1 MNFTTI
7 SQSEINNPSA
17 AFIFGEVAANPKV
30 LGEKASIDIVK
41 GLFGIRAVDP
51 TAIDITEALVKNLS
65 VVESNTIRSMLQDRG
80 VSGLIWRFTTSKN
93 FMIEL
98 EKIPT
103 AGNHH
108 SLNMTLVYVNKD
120 SNIPSTY
127 KRQLVR
133 FDKNGVTF
141 FDKHMTEVDYSS
153 RNFSIL
159 TQLHDEAVSKLS
171 DKYLKPVDKS
181 EPPAPKIE
189 KHVLEKNKVY
199 TFEVN
204 SNTIRVLNTL
214 TGVEMFEFDSADHV
228 QELKA
233 HGPTIMYN
241 EVTVAIGQ
249 DDPANI
255 ISTINA
261 AIENPE
267 VVEHGPETPPTTP
280 HDQEPETKI
289 EPSANKLT
297 HEVLHP
303 QPPPKEEE
311 VVQTPSEPEVSSGEP
326 RPGPVVD
333 EPLPAV
339 PVEKKVFI
347 VVKAGSTVTFI
358 RTNPDMLDF
367 MTMLTPD
374 CEDGKVEM
382 VDPNFADPTFKL
394 GQYRAKE
401 DVTSENLE
409 FEQVSDFMEHFELEM
424 EILPAGSDIKFNPNP
439 PSIKVAKEVTDNGE
453 PTETQSQPK
462 EEPKEMNAIKVVI
475 DPSLKSIEDTLTSML
490 VQAITNNP
498 GATDQEI
505 TDTIKACTEIDE
517 IRCEYKDDAWHILP
531 DVPAPTEPEEP
542 TIDLTNIN
550 NQLNML
556 KGLFGVT
563 DPAITHVEKFLRNH
577 LTEEGNAGFLK
588 TGTFPTET
596 TIVYTQKP
604 YDVTICILKFKDGR
618 FYRIMWAKTDMSLG
632 EAANHG
638 YLSTSDI
645 QGRWIR
651 LGRDIQNNVFR
662 PEQRRRY

>member
-7 SQSEINNPSA
+7 SQSEINSPSA

-65 VVESNTIRSMLQDRG
+65 VVESNTIRSMLQNRG
-80 VSGLIWRFTTSKN
+80 VSGIIWRFTTSKN

-171 DKYLKPVDKS
+171 DKYLKPVDKN

-189 KHVLEKNKVY
+189 KHILEKNKVY

-214 TGVEMFEFDSADHV
+214 TGVEMFKFDSVDHV

-249 DDPANI
+249 DDPEDI
-255 ISTINA
+255 ISAINA

-267 VVEHGPETPPTTP
+267 VSEQVQETHPPPPPEPDPKPAVEVNP
-280 HDQEPETKI
+280 
-289 EPSANKLT
+289 

-311 VVQTPSEPEVSSGEP
+311 VVQTPSEPEASSGES

-333 EPLPAV
+333 ESLPAV
-339 PVEKKVFI
+339 PVEKKVFT
-347 VVKAGSTVTFI
+347 VVKAGSIVTFI
-358 RTNPDMLDF
+358 RTNPDMLEF

-382 VDPNFADPTFKL
+382 VDPNFAEPTFKL

-424 EILPAGSDIKFNPNP
+424 EILPAGSGIKFDPNP
-439 PSIKVAKEVTDNGE
+439 PSIKVSKEVADNDE

-462 EEPKEMNAIKVVI
+462 EEPKEMNTVKVVV
-475 DPSLKSIEDTLTSML
+475 DPSLKSIEDTLTNML
-490 VQAITNNP
+490 FQAITNNP

-505 TDTIKACTEIDE
+505 TDTIKACTEIEE
-517 IRCEYKDDAWHILP
+517 IKCEYKDGAWHILP

-563 DPAITHVEKFLRNH
+563 DPAITHIEKFLKNH
-577 LTEEGNAGFLK
+577 LTED
-588 TGTFPTET
+588 
-596 TIVYTQKP
+596 
-604 YDVTICILKFKDGR
+604 DVTICILKFKDGR

-638 YLSTSDI
+638 YLATSDI

-662 PEQRRRY
+662 PEQRGRRY